1 MALLP
6 PVREKNSTKKGRK
19 RKRKLNDRTRER
31 NDYIHLQYY
40 YFCLVFMFTN
50 NIQSYETNK

>member
-31 NDYIHLQYY
+31 NDYPSAVLL
-40 YFCLVFMFTN
+40 FLSCL
-50 NIQSYETNK
+50 YAYK